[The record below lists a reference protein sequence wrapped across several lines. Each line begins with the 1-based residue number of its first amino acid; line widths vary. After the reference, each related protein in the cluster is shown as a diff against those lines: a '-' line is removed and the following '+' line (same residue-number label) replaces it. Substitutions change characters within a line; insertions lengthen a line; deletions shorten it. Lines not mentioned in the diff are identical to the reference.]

1 MVSKV
6 EFERMKK
13 ELETLRSAKLY
24 QRLLEF
30 QNNITSEKFTRDD
43 LGF

>member
-1 MVSKV
+1 MIPKV

-13 ELETLRSAKLY
+13 ELETLRNAKLY

-30 QNNITSEKFTRDD
+30 QNNIMSEKFTRDD